1 MTTILG
7 IVLLFA
13 TGITTW
19 LAALAIALGEASESA
34 LEERFGDRI
43 ESRRWMFGRLGEL
56 SQLVGFLRTMGR
68 VAIVLLFVVEWCG
81 FGEAANLS
89 IWPFLAAAA
98 SSIAVMTRSGS
109 LVSR

>member
-34 LEERFGDRI
+34 L
-43 ESRRWMFGRLGEL
+43 
-56 SQLVGFLRTMGR
+56 
-68 VAIVLLFVVEWCG
+68 
-81 FGEAANLS
+81 
-89 IWPFLAAAA
+89 
-98 SSIAVMTRSGS
+98 
-109 LVSR
+109 

>member
-89 IWPFLAAAA
+89 IWPFLARCSSPWAA
-98 SSIAVMTRSGS
+98 
-109 LVSR
+109 